1 MKLSSSL
8 VAPDPGWMDNSSDMY
23 YFPVFRVKSKLLST
37 AYKFPLGLVLLGF
50 PGLIFPST
58 FPSLTPLLVLSDIPF
73 PQSYMHSNL
82 HLRVCLRIAQLNT
95 ALSSLLYSILTPT
108 HISPLKEKPL
118 KLGEVCFLTHIC
130 LAQEPIPWGLVHLD
144 LRSLSLPF
152 CKTGL
157 FPFTSPSTYR
167 CLCPDSKSSTALLV

>member
-1 MKLSSSL
+1 MQDLVPWPRIEPGPPALGAWSLSHWTTREVPNSHLNSPSS
-8 VAPDPGWMDNSSDMY
+8 P
-23 YFPVFRVKSKLLST
+23 
-37 AYKFPLGLVLLGF
+37 
-50 PGLIFPST
+50 T

-73 PQSYMHSNL
+73 PHSYMHSNL
-82 HLRVCLRIAQLNT
+82 RLRVCLRIAQLNT